1 MRMSRRVLIAGVV
14 MLAVVAGIAREAR
27 GQATSKPQFVWNQQ
41 EREAVDVVK
50 LWVGAWAE
58 KNPQRMAQLMAESVV
73 FRSNPTEPLQ
83 KGRDAFQAVVARSF
97 HDVTRAEIEEIYV
110 TGAEWD
116 TTVLI
121 KRIDYRTS
129 NDGRG
134 VTVAAFF
141 RVKNKQITEWL
152 DTPVASAGPTPPAQP
167 GR

>member
-14 MLAVVAGIAREAR
+14 AALAVVASIPREAR
-27 GQATSKPQFVWNQQ
+27 AQATSKPPFVWNQQ
-41 EREAVDVVK
+41 EREAIDVVK
-50 LWVGAWAE
+50 AWVDAWSA

-83 KGRDAFQAVVARSF
+83 NGRNAFQTVVARSVR
-97 HDVTRAEIEEIYV
+97 DVTRAEIEEIFV

-121 KRIDYRTS
+121 KRIDYTS
-129 NDGRG
+129 NGGRG
-134 VTVAAFF
+134 VPVAAFF
-141 RVKNKQITEWL
+141 RVKNKQITEWP

>member
-1 MRMSRRVLIAGVV
+1 MSRRVLIAGVV
-14 MLAVVAGIAREAR
+14 VLAVVAGIAREAR

-50 LWVGAWAE
+50 AWVSAWAE
-58 KNPQRMAQLMAESVV
+58 RSPQRMAKLMAESAV
-73 FRSNPTEPLQ
+73 FRSNPTEQLQ
-83 KGRDAFQAVVARSF
+83 KGRDAFQTVVARTVR
-97 HDVTRAEIEEIYV
+97 DVTRAEIEEIYV